1 MDHTIAATTF
11 DGPLAVVVDGSPTD
25 KGVAEWAAHFARAA
39 STSVHLVHGAPKD
52 EWSAA
57 VAAELNT
64 TDFPTRLRQEGEG
77 VLARAVDVVHGV
89 DPQVTVESEVSEL
102 PAARMAKA
110 LSADAAMLVVGA
122 CESGPLRD
130 IVFGHSTTAI
140 VNAATCPVLVW
151 HERRDDS
158 GAEPAPVAVG
168 VDGSEP
174 SKRALSA
181 AFEMAS
187 ILGAELLA
195 VHVGA
200 VHETDQL
207 DYGPSVDWQH
217 LREAERK
224 WLQANVDTYRDKYPT
239 VPVRAVSVGAS
250 AAHEL
255 RSISATSQVLVV
267 GSRGRN
273 RFTAAILGSVSQN
286 LVHHSE
292 CPVLVVH

>member
-11 DGPLAVVVDGSPTD
+11 EGPLAVVVDGSPTD
-25 KGVAEWAAHFARAA
+25 KGGAEWAAHFAGAA
-39 STSVHLVHGAPKD
+39 STSVRLVHGAPKD

-77 VLARAVDVVHGV
+77 VLARAVEVVHGV
-89 DPQVTVESEVSEL
+89 DPQVAVESEVSEL
-102 PAARMAKA
+102 SAARMAKA

-130 IVFGHSTTAI
+130 IVFGYSPTAI

-151 HERRDDS
+151 HERRDS
-158 GAEPAPVAVG
+158 GSEPAPVAVG

-181 AFEMAS
+181 AFELAS
-187 ILGAELLA
+187 ILDAELLA

-207 DYGPSVDWQH
+207 DYGTSVDWQH
-217 LREAERK
+217 LREAERQ
-224 WLQANVDTYRDKYPT
+224 WLQANVDAYRDKYPS

-286 LVHHSE
+286 LVHHAE

>member
-39 STSVHLVHGAPKD
+39 STSVHLVHGAPRD

-57 VAAELNT
+57 VAAELDT
-64 TDFPTRLRQEGEG
+64 TDFPTRVRQESEG
-77 VLARAVDVVHGV
+77 VLARAVDAVHGV
-89 DPQVTVESEVSEL
+89 DPESTVESEVSEL
-102 PAARMAKA
+102 SAARMAKA
-110 LSADAAMLVVGA
+110 LSAHAAMLVVGA

-130 IVFGHSTTAI
+130 IVFGYSATAI

-151 HERRDDS
+151 HERRDTGS
-158 GAEPAPVAVG
+158 EPGPVAVG

-181 AFEMAS
+181 AFELAS

-207 DYGPSVDWQH
+207 DYGNSVDWQH

-224 WLQANVDTYRDKYPT
+224 WLQATVDTYRDKYRS

-286 LVHHSE
+286 LVHHAE

>member
-25 KGVAEWAAHFARAA
+25 KGVAEWAAHFAGAA
-39 STSVHLVHGAPKD
+39 STSVRLVHGAPKD

-77 VLARAVDVVHGV
+77 VLARAVEVVHGV
-89 DPQVTVESEVSEL
+89 DPQVAVESEVSEL
-102 PAARMAKA
+102 SAARMAKT

-130 IVFGHSTTAI
+130 IVLGYSPTAI

-151 HERRDDS
+151 HERRDS
-158 GAEPAPVAVG
+158 GSEPAPVAVG

-181 AFEMAS
+181 AFELAS
-187 ILGAELLA
+187 ILDAELLA

-207 DYGPSVDWQH
+207 DYGTSVDWQH
-217 LREAERK
+217 LREAERQ
-224 WLQANVDTYRDKYPT
+224 WLQANVDVYRDKYPS

-255 RSISATSQVLVV
+255 RSISAKSQVLVV

-286 LVHHSE
+286 LVHHAE